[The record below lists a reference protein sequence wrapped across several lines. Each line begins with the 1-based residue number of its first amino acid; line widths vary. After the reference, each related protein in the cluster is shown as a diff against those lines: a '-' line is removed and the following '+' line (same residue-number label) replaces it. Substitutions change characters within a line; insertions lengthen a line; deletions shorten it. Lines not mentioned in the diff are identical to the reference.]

1 MDRLKSTVISICVIA
16 MTALAPRG
24 AFAQAPETTPP
35 DGWAGDPPKLSSLV
49 SFANDQSN
57 LRTAVIRYVEDR
69 KGVERRYPVLYS
81 PARMERLREFHEG
94 WKAQLQALDFDSLNR
109 EGQIDYILMR
119 NRIDYNLEMLKL
131 DEQRAGEIAPL
142 IPFFDKA
149 RMLEETRLNR
159 KRAEPREA
167 AATLDGIATQAAAL
181 AAELKNDA
189 AKSGGLVKRRSASK
203 VTAMRAANQLEHLR
217 EILSTYNSF
226 YDGFDPIYTFWAHQP
241 YVAADAALQAYAN
254 ALRQYVVGV
263 KPGETPPII
272 GDPVLADGFR
282 ADLAVEMIPYT
293 PKELIAIG
301 EEEFDWIQNQMKIVA
316 KDMGYGDD
324 WKAALEHTKDLAP
337 PPGEVAW
344 EIFDIA
350 EYEENYVEN
359 LDVITMAPLAREI
372 WRLKMSSPELQ
383 LRNPFFQGGEVTSL
397 SYPEQ
402 SMSYQD
408 KIMSM
413 RGNTPHF
420 NFPTVQHELVP
431 GHHLQRFMYTRFN
444 NHRAELNWTPF
455 YIEGWALF
463 WELQL
468 WDHADFPRN
477 NPDKMGMLFWR
488 LHRAGRIVF
497 SLNYQ
502 LGNWTPEKCVDF
514 LVNEIGHERA
524 NAEAEVRRTAIDA
537 PVYQMAYMTG
547 ALQLRA
553 LHHELV
559 DSGKLT
565 EKEFHE
571 GFLVSGPMP
580 IELLKARLSGEPLT
594 RDYKSHWR
602 FYDALQGK
610 NQ

>member
-1 MDRLKSTVISICVIA
+1 MA
-16 MTALAPRG
+16 ALAPQG
-24 AFAQAPETTPP
+24 AAAQGRDTAPPE
-35 DGWAGDPPKLSSLV
+35 GWAGDPPEISSLV
-49 SFANDQSN
+49 AFANDESN

-69 KGVERRYPVLYS
+69 QAIERRYPVAYS
-81 PARMERLREFHEG
+81 PARMDRLRTFHEG
-94 WKAQLQALDFDSLNR
+94 WKAQLQEADFDKLNR
-109 EGQIDYILMR
+109 EGQIDYILLR
-119 NRIDYNLEMLKL
+119 NRIDYNLEMLAL
-131 DEQRAGEIAPL
+131 DEQRAKEIAPL

-149 RMLEETRLNR
+149 RLLEETRLDR
-159 KRAEPREA
+159 KRAEPKQA
-167 AATLDGIATQAAAL
+167 GATLDDIARESASL
-181 AAELKNDA
+181 AESLKAEAEKT
-189 AKSGGLVKRRSASK
+189 GGLVKRRGVSK
-203 VTAMRAANQLEHLR
+203 VSAIRAASQLEHLR
-217 EILSTYNSF
+217 DILATYNSF
-226 YDGFDPIYTFWAHQP
+226 YDGFDPQYTFWAHQP
-241 YVAADAALQAYAN
+241 YMAADEALQIYAN
-254 ALRQYVVGV
+254 ALREHVV
-263 KPGETPPII
+263 GETPGGKPATV
-272 GDPVLADGFR
+272 GDPALAEGLR
-282 ADLAVEMIPYT
+282 ADLAVEMIPYN
-293 PKELIAIG
+293 PKELIEIG
-301 EEEFDWIQNQMKIVA
+301 RKEFDWIQNQMKLVA
-316 KDMGYGDD
+316 RDMGYGDD

-350 EYEENYVEN
+350 DYEETYIEN
-359 LDVITMAPLAREI
+359 LDVITLSPLAREI

-383 LRNPFFQGGEVTSL
+383 LRNPFFQGGEETSL

-402 SMSYQD
+402 SMSYRD

-455 YIEGWALF
+455 FIEGWALF

-477 NPDKMGMLFWR
+477 DPDKMGMLFWR

-502 LGNWTPEKCVDF
+502 LGNWTPEQCVDF
-514 LVNEIGHERA
+514 LVNEVGHERA
-524 NAEAEVRRTAIDA
+524 NAEAEVRRTTIDA
-537 PVYQMAYMTG
+537 PLYQMAYMMG

-565 EKEFHE
+565 EKQFHD
-571 GFLVSGPMP
+571 GYLVSGPMP
-580 IELLKARLSGEPLT
+580 IEMLRVRLSGEPLT

-602 FYDALQGK
+602 FYDDLPRKSQ
-610 NQ
+610 